1 MGSLTHDVAPF
12 GIKTTI
18 VEPGLFRTELLVEGD
33 STIWPRLSLDDYQER
48 TLPTI
53 ERWKGMSGKQGG
65 DLAKLASAL
74 IKIAD
79 MQEPPLRFG
88 AGTDAV
94 DVLEQKAKLL
104 LNQAAVH
111 RELSSNMDLV

>member
-1 MGSLTHDVAPF
+1 
-12 GIKTTI
+12 
-18 VEPGLFRTELLVEGD
+18 
-33 STIWPRLSLDDYQER
+33 
-48 TLPTI
+48 
-53 ERWKGMSGKQGG
+53 
-65 DLAKLASAL
+65 
-74 IKIAD
+74 